1 MLISP
6 RAKRWSQ
13 LMMYS
18 AVRSAVCCSQ
28 IDPVGELGPST
39 VKKFGKPGIAVIR

>member
-1 MLISP
+1 MAHTVGFIASRAWSLNSSVASGLTSTVLISP

-18 AVRSAVCCSQ
+18 AVRSAVC
-28 IDPVGELGPST
+28 
-39 VKKFGKPGIAVIR
+39 